1 MSFELLKPSEVAEI
15 TKLSEPMIYKLIS
28 EGKLPH
34 IRIERAVR
42 IDRADL
48 EEFLRQRRC
57 VGAK

>member
-1 MSFELLKPSEVAEI
+1 MMFELLKPLEVAKI
-15 TKLSEPMIYKLIS
+15 TQLSVPMVYKLVAQ
-28 EGKLPH
+28 GKLPH

-48 EEFLRQRRC
+48 EEFLRQRRY